1 MCHWA
6 VSNVITLAE
15 NEILKAEKVRTYF
28 NIPRMVA
35 ASQSQTVNKA
45 HEKKGFNEAFSEGI
59 FK

>member
-1 MCHWA
+1 M
-6 VSNVITLAE
+6 SNVITLAE

>member
-15 NEILKAEKVRTYF
+15 NEILKAQKVKTYF
-28 NIPRMVA
+28 NIPHVVV
-35 ASQSQTVNKA
+35 SQTVNKR